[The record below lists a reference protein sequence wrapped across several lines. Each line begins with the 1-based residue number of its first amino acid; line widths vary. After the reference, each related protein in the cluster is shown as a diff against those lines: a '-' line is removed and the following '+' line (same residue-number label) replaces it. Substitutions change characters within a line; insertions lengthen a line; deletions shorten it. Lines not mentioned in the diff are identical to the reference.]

1 MLAQPSFLALA
12 SAGDLPLELL
22 RKWTLGATQAH
33 DLAVLGASMTLAAKS
48 GRTLHAVMGGGESAA
63 ASMFLSGITA
73 QLYHGATASRLPGS
87 AAPSLHEA
95 PLDAAAPP
103 AANSTAPSPGARV
116 YLLAGVT
123 PSWPPMLASC
133 LEDAD
138 PSTFVHLER
147 CVYSW
152 F

>member
-1 MLAQPSFLALA
+1 MLAQPSLLALA

-48 GRTLHAVMGGGESAA
+48 GRTLRAVMGGGESAA
-63 ASMFLSGITA
+63 ASMFLSGLTA
-73 QLYHGATASRLPGS
+73 QLSRGVTASRLPGS
-87 AAPSLHEA
+87 AAPSLHES
-95 PLDAAAPP
+95 PLDAAAP
-103 AANSTAPSPGARV
+103 AANSTAPPPGARV
-116 YLLAGVT
+116 YPLAGVA